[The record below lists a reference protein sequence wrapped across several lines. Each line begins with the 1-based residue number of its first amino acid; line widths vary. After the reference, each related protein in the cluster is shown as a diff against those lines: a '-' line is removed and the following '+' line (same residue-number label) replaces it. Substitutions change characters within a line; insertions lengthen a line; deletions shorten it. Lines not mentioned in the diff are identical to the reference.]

1 MYIVCIGAGAYSG
14 CAYCCIQGEYSKV
27 LQKMVYLEHR
37 SFLPNVDR
45 LRVEHK
51 HFPKKSVP
59 DGPPLPKTADYV
71 KDKIQ
76 RLSEPLSAQERKELI
91 QSCGCTGDYSLSR
104 LPSHDRYLSTPVEP
118 MHLLKNV
125 AERIVKLLSGL
136 TDTVKV
142 RQDEK
147 ERKRFRTS
155 WVREENERAI
165 IPKAPFSF
173 TKEEVLVGNE
183 RSMCVRAPKG
193 IDWRPCKLFG
203 RQASGL
209 NSNQWKHV
217 LSSGILK
224 FCIRG
229 LIGKL
234 QESTLMELCDVISL
248 LCSEEVDIAGLDAL
262 EYRLHRVLSLMERDF
277 PATVHVITLHLLHH
291 LPMYIRRFGPVYSF
305 WMFPM
310 ERFNNWIKSRVQN
323 RRYPESNVVETYRIY
338 EVCFHLQITEQL
350 PKGATIDI
358 SAGADHDVALTRS
371 SQEEVDVDEEERNT
385 YDHANH
391 SNTAFT
397 LCPEQV
403 EELGK
408 LYMSTYPE
416 RRDSGTIRPSE
427 SVALYKV
434 YSLRDSLNRLVWF
447 GSELSEHANSVR
459 RSSYVGLLSQRHTFG
474 RIKFIFTHNFDNRR
488 HILAC
493 VHWYADSI
501 TDHTSGLVCVDQ
513 RTINKRI
520 SSIVFLTDIS
530 KPLVHALDDCDKEK
544 LWILNRI

>member
-1 MYIVCIGAGAYSG
+1 M
-14 CAYCCIQGEYSKV
+14 
-27 LQKMVYLEHR
+27 
-37 SFLPNVDR
+37 
-45 LRVEHK
+45 
-51 HFPKKSVP
+51 P
-59 DGPPLPKTADYV
+59 DDPPLPKTVDYV

-76 RLSEPLSAQERKELI
+76 HLSVPLSAQVRKELI
-91 QSCGCTGDYSLSR
+91 QSCGCTGDFSLHR
-104 LPSHDRYLSTPVEP
+104 LPSHDQYLSTPVEP
-118 MHLLKNV
+118 MHILKNV

-136 TDTVKV
+136 TDTLKV

-173 TKEEVLVGNE
+173 TKEAVVVSNE
-183 RSMCVRAPKG
+183 RSMSVRAPKG

-229 LIGKL
+229 LLGKS
-234 QESTLMELCDVISL
+234 QESTLMELCEVISL
-248 LCSEEVDIAGLDAL
+248 LCSEEVGIAGLDEL

-277 PATVHVITLHLLHH
+277 PAAVHVITRHLLHH

-310 ERFNNWIKSRVQN
+310 ERFNNWIKTVYKTVATQSH
-323 RRYPESNVVETYRIY
+323 VVETYRIY
-338 EVCFHLQITEQL
+338 EMCFHVQITEQL

-358 SAGADHDVALTRS
+358 SAGADHDIALTRS
-371 SQEEVDVDEEERNT
+371 IVERRLMWMKMKGT
-385 YDHANH
+385 YEHTNH
-391 SNTAFT
+391 SNAVFT

-408 LYMSTYPE
+408 FVS
-416 RRDSGTIRPSE
+416 
-427 SVALYKV
+427 
-434 YSLRDSLNRLVWF
+434 
-447 GSELSEHANSVR
+447 
-459 RSSYVGLLSQRHTFG
+459 
-474 RIKFIFTHNFDNRR
+474 
-488 HILAC
+488 
-493 VHWYADSI
+493 
-501 TDHTSGLVCVDQ
+501 
-513 RTINKRI
+513 
-520 SSIVFLTDIS
+520 
-530 KPLVHALDDCDKEK
+530 
-544 LWILNRI
+544 